1 MENFIFLFSVFD
13 EKNPATINFRS
24 GENIKF
30 DLNIW
35 IVTFCKSSLKSTQ
48 NGVTYFYFLP
58 ALKKQ
63 LI

>member
-35 IVTFCKSSLKSTQ
+35 IVTFCKSSLKSAQ